1 MAVADFTNPKLTQ
14 DYTTLLQ
21 SIRDMQ
27 SSQALMHD
35 STGAVNVPT
44 GTIRWSSS
52 NNRDE
57 KFNGSVW
64 VPKSSTYSIDVST
77 LATYSPSQSATNST
91 VAVRDTSGNILATG
105 FSSSSANNA
114 SAVTFVMTKNGS
126 NFINPSTAA
135 QVKTF
140 LAYTGY
146 DIVGMTLGHGLNGES
161 SSVAFGNNSLA
172 ASTSST
178 GNTAIGHYTLQ
189 LNTSGINNVAVGNV
203 AMFTNVT
210 GSDNTCVGVA
220 AYQMGTGSGNTAI
233 GRAALY
239 GTTSPNNVGVGHRA
253 GEANS
258 SGTLTAV
265 GYRALTSSTTGSSQT
280 AFGYAALAANA
291 SSQNTAVGSAALNTA
306 TSTGNTA
313 VGAGT
318 LNSVTAGALNT
329 AIGHQAG
336 TGVTT
341 ESNTT
346 CLGYNAQVG
355 GSNQVQ
361 LGDSSTTTYCYG
373 AIQNRS
379 DIRDK
384 ANIRETILGLDFI
397 NKIRPVDFQWDM
409 REFYVSHN
417 VDDNSVATKAPTPL
431 SQITPD
437 GSKKRTRYH
446 HGVIAQEVQ
455 AIIESTGVDFGGFQ
469 NHSKNGG
476 DDVLSIGYEE
486 FIAPLI
492 KAVQEL
498 SAKNNSREAL
508 LVALESRLSVLEA
521 KL

>member
-35 STGAVNVPT
+35 NTGAVNVPT
-44 GTIRWSSS
+44 GTIRWSSTNS
-52 NNRDE
+52 RDE
-57 KFNGSVW
+57 KFNGSAW
-64 VPKSSTYSIDVST
+64 VAKSSTYAIDVST
-77 LATYSPSQSATNST
+77 LASYAPSQSATNST
-91 VAVRDTSGNILATG
+91 VAVRDVSGNILATG
-105 FSSSSANNA
+105 FSSSSVNNA

-146 DIVGMTLGHGLNGES
+146 DIVGMALGHGLNGES
-161 SSVAFGNNSLA
+161 TSVAFGINSLT
-172 ASTSST
+172 ASTSSA
-178 GNTAIGHYTLQ
+178 GNTAIGHYTLSG
-189 LNTSGINNVAVGNV
+189 NTTGGNNVAIGNR
-203 AMFTNVT
+203 AMLANVL
-210 GSDNTCVGVA
+210 GNDNTCVGTA
-220 AYQMGTGSGNTAI
+220 SYQNGTGDRNTAI
-233 GRAALY
+233 GHSALY
-239 GTTSPNNVGVGHRA
+239 NTTASSCVGVGFIA
-253 GEANS
+253 GASNT
-258 SGTLTAV
+258 SGTVTAV
-265 GYRALTSSTTGSSQT
+265 GYSALTASVIGGSQT
-280 AFGYAALAANA
+280 AFGYAALAANT
-291 SSQNTAVGSAALNTA
+291 SSQNTAVGSAALNVA
-306 TSTGNTA
+306 TSAGNTA

-318 LNSVTAGALNT
+318 LNSSTTGSQNT
-329 AIGHQAG
+329 AIGYQAG

-361 LGDSSTTTYCYG
+361 LGDSNTTTYCYG

-384 ANIRETILGLDFI
+384 ANIRETVLGLDFI

-409 REFYVSHN
+409 RDFYVSHN

-455 AIIESTGVDFGGFQ
+455 ALIESTGVDFGGFQ

-498 SAKNNSREAL
+498 SAKNNSLEER
-508 LVALESRLSVLEA
+508 LVTLEA